1 MSLEWHYNKVHH
13 GKGTMDGIGGTIKKL
28 VYSKMLSRDVVIDTP
43 KKFAEFA
50 NKICNVDCLFLS
62 KEQLLKEPE
71 EVAKVAPTPTT
82 LKIHKVTRV
91 KEVNS
96 FVETSFVI

>member
-1 MSLEWHYNKVHH
+1 
-13 GKGTMDGIGGTIKKL
+13 MDGIGGTIKNL
-28 VYSKMLSRDVVIDTP
+28 VYRKMLSGDVVIDTP

-50 NKICNVDCLFLS
+50 NKICNVDCLLLS

-71 EVAKVAPTPTT
+71 EVAKVAPIPTT
-82 LKIHKVTRV
+82 LKIHKVTQV

-96 FVETSFVI
+96 FVDKFCYLSEGALFYSKV